1 MKNTPN
7 ENEPSTNRN
16 SLNFLSLSEKLH
28 IEYQILKFRKHL
40 LQKVEQRTFAG
51 LDFNKMK
58 VYMKVRQE
66 IKDFD
71 QNYLINSVTK
81 SLLSTGHNND
91 VNLASNLQLATN
103 VLSSKL
109 LIDIEKL
116 MEDQEMKNIKSSK
129 KRFNWK
135 KCLK

>member
-1 MKNTPN
+1 
-7 ENEPSTNRN
+7 
-16 SLNFLSLSEKLH
+16 
-28 IEYQILKFRKHL
+28 
-40 LQKVEQRTFAG
+40 
-51 LDFNKMK
+51 MK

-71 QNYLINSVTK
+71 RNYLINSVTK
-81 SLLSTGHNND
+81 SLLSTGHNNE

-103 VLSSKL
+103 VLTSKL

-116 MEDQEMKNIKSSK
+116 MEDQDFKNSKSGK
-129 KRFNWK
+129 KLFDWK